1 MSDFFHCAGC
11 NTLQS
16 DPKIII
22 TLHPDSIA
30 RISVSGGAKV
40 METLPIGGQY
50 YLCGPKCVALMML
63 DIFAKDEQEREAV
76 EKEVEEKRQ
85 LKQKKLWGEVKNE
98 NNWLHMG

>member
-1 MSDFFHCAGC
+1 MSDLFHCVGC

-40 METLPIGGQY
+40 RETLPIRGQY
-50 YLCGPKCVALMML
+50 YLCGPKCAALMML

-76 EKEVEEKRQ
+76 EKEVEEK
-85 LKQKKLWGEVKNE
+85 KTTKAEE
-98 NNWLHMG
+98 AMGGGRK